1 MDPLYDVCFAGEI
14 LENQELSAVR
24 LKLAR
29 LFKAEEAT
37 LDKLFSGTT
46 QIVKRGC
53 DRETAL
59 KYKKAMEQAG
69 AKPIV
74 RANPQDESSPAAT
87 GAGEAASAA
96 ERIARLAG
104 APDVAPG
111 GPVSASAS
119 SEQGSPPQETA
130 GDMTVAPPGSDVLRP
145 EERASESSAEIDT
158 SAIELMESG
167 VDLSD
172 GRGEAPPAPDTSHL
186 SMGAVG
192 DDIPTLASG
201 AEPLSPDISG
211 IALSP
216 ANSDFSDCAPPPAAA
231 PDLDLSS
238 LDLAPSGADMLE
250 EAYRPQEDAEA
261 PATDHLEL
269 DEDTDP
275 KSG

>member
-14 LENQELSAVR
+14 LENRELSAVR

-69 AKPIV
+69 AKAIV
-74 RANPQDESSPAAT
+74 RASTQGESSPAAT
-87 GAGEAASAA
+87 GTKEATSAA

-104 APDVAPG
+104 APDTAQARP
-111 GPVSASAS
+111 AS
-119 SEQGSPPQETA
+119 TA
-130 GDMTVAPPGSDVLRP
+130 GGDITVAPPGSDVLRP
-145 EERASESSAEIDT
+145 DERASESSAEIDT
-158 SAIELMESG
+158 SAIELMDSG

-172 GRGEAPPAPDTSHL
+172 GSAEPPPAPDTSHL
-186 SMGAVG
+186 SMGEVG
-192 DDIPTLASG
+192 EDIPTLPSS

-216 ANSDFSDCAPPPAAA
+216 ANTDFSDCAPPAAAA

-269 DEDTDP
+269 DEENSPGGT
-275 KSG
+275 